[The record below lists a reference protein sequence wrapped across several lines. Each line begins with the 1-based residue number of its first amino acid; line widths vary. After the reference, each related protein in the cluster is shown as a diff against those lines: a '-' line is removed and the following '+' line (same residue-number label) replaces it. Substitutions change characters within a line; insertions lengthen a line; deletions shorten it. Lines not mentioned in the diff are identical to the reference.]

1 MLAAKGESFHFYPL
15 IMYNDHFN
23 NIPRLTELDMSA
35 GHAMETFD
43 RVVDIFGDQS
53 VLAIAAPGHTHGNLS
68 YLINTTEGWV
78 LLTGDASHTRWGF
91 ENSVPPGWSEDSDH
105 ARATLQQLREFSAA
119 NPEVRVIL
127 GHEV

>member
-1 MLAAKGESFHFYPL
+1 
-15 IMYNDHFN
+15 MYNDHFDGVAQVEE
-23 NIPRLTELDMSA
+23 IDLASGLKMGP
-35 GHAMETFD
+35 FQ
-43 RVVDIFGDQS
+43 RVVDLFGDQS

-91 ENSVPPGWSEDSDH
+91 ENNVPPGWSEDSDH
-105 ARATLQQLREFSAA
+105 ARATLQQLRQFSAA
-119 NPEVRVIL
+119 NPEVRVIP